1 MANALTTTNP
11 LAPNVA
17 AEFGAIIKM
26 IDGVYHIYNGV
37 TQRDF
42 DEALAD
48 LVASGVKPL
57 NRTAKNTINNI
68 QSEGYG
74 RDFV

>member
-1 MANALTTTNP
+1 MTALTTTNP

-17 AEFGAIIKM
+17 AEYGAIIKM

-37 TQRDF
+37 TQQDF

-48 LVASGVKPL
+48 LVASGAKPI
-57 NRTAKNTINNI
+57 NRVAQNAVDKI
-68 QSEGYG
+68 QSEGFG
-74 RDFV
+74 RDFS

>member
-1 MANALTTTNP
+1 MTLTTTNE

-37 TQRDF
+37 TQQDF

-48 LVASGVKPL
+48 LVASGARPL
-57 NRTAKNTINNI
+57 NRAAKNVIDNI
-68 QSEGYG
+68 QSEGFG
-74 RDFV
+74 RDFA